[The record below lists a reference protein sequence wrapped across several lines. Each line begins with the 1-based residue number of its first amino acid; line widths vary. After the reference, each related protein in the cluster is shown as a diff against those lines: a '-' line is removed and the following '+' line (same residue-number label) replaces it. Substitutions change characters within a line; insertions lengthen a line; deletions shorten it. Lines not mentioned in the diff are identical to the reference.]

1 MEGENTIVWKDD
13 RTTQLAVAQQLVN
26 EPGGEFL
33 VDVLDRQQIK
43 EWTRLI
49 ESRPAGDLAEED
61 TALFTWPFRP
71 VSNAAIYGGV
81 VVSSVSTFA
90 LLTGFAIW
98 RRYSVDAEL
107 SQNRMRFR
115 LRPPPH
121 A

>member
-13 RTTQLAVAQQLVN
+13 RTTQLAMAQRVN
-26 EPGGEFL
+26 QFGGEFL
-33 VDVLDRQQIK
+33 VDVLDPQQIK
-43 EWTRLI
+43 EWTKLLEPRAA
-49 ESRPAGDLAEED
+49 EDLAEGD